1 MIYHFRRTRAV
12 VINRYSDVLTGT
24 ASAEHRRFSI
34 FFFSRDHVY
43 GEVGR
48 NELLYWYGEINFLID
63 GESKLPRSSDPNP
76 KRGNDPERAGNRPL
90 VESVCSPF
98 LLYFSPFFF
107 SLFFLFSF
115 FFFFVFDCK
124 WRPLFE
130 CRLSLSL
137 SLSRSISLSF
147 SLCARLCARPVETGP
162 LSLRSRVP
170 TSTGERSTCNLLSSI
185 LRRAF
190 YLRYVCLSVYPGPYA
205 NYTKGLQRPPSASLK
220 NTHVRAREPRVSRVG
235 SADAPVRYLTGG

>member
-1 MIYHFRRTRAV
+1 MSTV
-12 VINRYSDVLTGT
+12 
-24 ASAEHRRFSI
+24 
-34 FFFSRDHVY
+34 
-43 GEVGR
+43 
-48 NELLYWYGEINFLID
+48 
-63 GESKLPRSSDPNP
+63 
-76 KRGNDPERAGNRPL
+76 
-90 VESVCSPF
+90 
-98 LLYFSPFFF
+98 
-107 SLFFLFSF
+107 
-115 FFFFVFDCK
+115 
-124 WRPLFE
+124 
-130 CRLSLSL
+130 SLSL

>member
-1 MIYHFRRTRAV
+1 MANQSSLGAV
-12 VINRYSDVLTGT
+12 TQIRKGVTTPREPAIAPWSNPFVPRS
-24 ASAEHRRFSI
+24 FSI
-34 FFFSRDHVY
+34 S
-43 GEVGR
+43 
-48 NELLYWYGEINFLID
+48 LL
-63 GESKLPRSSDPNP
+63 
-76 KRGNDPERAGNRPL
+76 
-90 VESVCSPF
+90 
-98 LLYFSPFFF
+98 FF
-107 SLFFLFSF
+107 SLYFFFFLSFFFLFSIANGDRSLN
-115 FFFFVFDCK
+115 VDC
-124 WRPLFE
+124 
-130 CRLSLSL
+130 LSL